1 MFIYIYIFVMAL
13 AFFSM
18 GIFWFDIYKLKII
31 DDSISTC
38 SLLFTRIAR
47 RSHHGNRGCF
57 ITSKCDAGYCL
68 LTVRVAHKGNS
79 FFVVVGCWLIVIMN
93 HTTVRETFMLHA
105 SKCMNPLLLCS
116 FVSHHILNFDI
127 EAKLSY
133 FLIINAWICILYW
146 NSCFT

>member
-1 MFIYIYIFVMAL
+1 MAL

-38 SLLFTRIAR
+38 SLPFTRIAR

-93 HTTVRETFMLHA
+93 HATVRETFMLHA

-116 FVSHHILNFDI
+116 FVSHCYVRPYLRFWTRGQAQLFPHYQRLNLHTVLKFLFYIDI
-127 EAKLSY
+127 K
-133 FLIINAWICILYW
+133 
-146 NSCFT
+146 